1 MGKPSS
7 VNLLVQTR
15 TKMKSH
21 KAAAN
26 RFIKRASGLKR
37 KQAGVNHGN
46 GRFSYSAL
54 KGLRGFVE
62 VSNKEVFE
70 KVHQSCCNINPCK

>member
-26 RFIKRASGLKR
+26 RFIKELVDSKESKL
-37 KQAGVNHGN
+37 
-46 GRFSYSAL
+46 
-54 KGLRGFVE
+54 
-62 VSNKEVFE
+62 VSIMVM
-70 KVHQSCCNINPCK
+70 VDLVILL

>member
-37 KQAGVNHGN
+37 KQAGVNHG
-46 GRFSYSAL
+46 RFSYSAL
-54 KGLRGFVE
+54 KGLRGFVD
-62 VSNKEVFE
+62 VSNKGGHLKKF
-70 KVHQSCCNINPCK
+70 INRV